1 MGGAIVHRGVR
12 RAGCGVCTKYCPT
25 GAINMW

>member
-1 MGGAIVHRGVR
+1 MVHRGVR